1 MTYRMAAVTGPG
13 GGRVLVVDDIAA
25 NRELLSQDLED
36 EGFEVTAVA
45 SGPACLAAARA
56 HPPEAIL
63 LDIQMAG
70 MDGIET
76 CRQLKADSITQHIPV
91 LFVTAARADDAIVL
105 AALRAGG
112 NDFLTKP
119 YSPPILVARV
129 SCQIAISR
137 AYALLSRQAM
147 TDELTGVYSRR
158 YVFESM
164 RRILKLASRSSTC
177 VGCLMADVDHFKR
190 INDTHGHLEGDR
202 ILRTVA
208 DTIMANVRETDLVG
222 RYGGEEFIILLPH
235 TTLAGSIT
243 TGEKIR
249 AAIASQCAPVTI
261 SIGVAAHCVDG
272 GDATIEDG
280 ELEGLVNTLIRDADR
295 GVYAAKAAGR
305 NRVVS

>member
-1 MTYRMAAVTGPG
+1 MANFI
-13 GGRVLVVDDIAA
+13 D
-25 NRELLSQDLED
+25 
-36 EGFEVTAVA
+36 
-45 SGPACLAAARA
+45 
-56 HPPEAIL
+56 
-63 LDIQMAG
+63 
-70 MDGIET
+70 
-76 CRQLKADSITQHIPV
+76 
-91 LFVTAARADDAIVL
+91 
-105 AALRAGG
+105 
-112 NDFLTKP
+112 
-119 YSPPILVARV
+119 SPPILVARV

-177 VGCLMADVDHFKR
+177 VGCLMADVDHFKK

-208 DTIMANVRETDLVG
+208 DTITANVRETDLVG

-235 TTLAGSIT
+235 TTLVGAIT

-272 GDATIEDG
+272 GDATIEDA
-280 ELEGLVNTLIRDADR
+280 ELEGLVNSLVRDADR

-305 NRVVS
+305 NRVVNRATALPSER